1 MTNYQT
7 LKYEE
12 PRVIIV
18 TDPRSDFQAIKEASY
33 VNIPVIALC
42 DSDSPLAYVD
52 VAIPCNNRSTE
63 SISMVYWM
71 IAREVRILRG
81 ELSKDEEWDV
91 MVDLFYHKTLPT
103 AEQKEAEEEEGAEG
117 AEEKPAEV
125 KEGEA
130 EQTAETKNW

>member
-1 MTNYQT
+1 
-7 LKYEE
+7 
-12 PRVIIV
+12 
-18 TDPRSDFQAIKEASY
+18 
-33 VNIPVIALC
+33 
-42 DSDSPLAYVD
+42 
-52 VAIPCNNRSTE
+52 
-63 SISMVYWM
+63 MVYWM

-117 AEEKPAEV
+117 AEEKPAEA

-130 EQTAETKNW
+130 EQSKYFIDS